1 MSIDSKLLEML
12 KDLTVLYVDDDK
24 VILDYV
30 SMIVGRRTKKI
41 LTAKNGVEGLKQ
53 LQEHDDVDIVLTD
66 LNMPEMNG
74 AEMLAEVRKA
84 CPDVPVIAI
93 TAFEEGYDI
102 RDFDAVII
110 KPFEPNDMIN
120 AIIDAM
126 LLKQKK

>member
-1 MSIDSKLLEML
+1 ML

-30 SMIVGRRTKKI
+30 SMIVGRRTKKTV
-41 LTAKNGVEGLKQ
+41 TAENGVEGLKR
-53 LQEHDDVDIVLTD
+53 LHENSDIDIILTD
-66 LNMPEMNG
+66 LNMPEMSG
-74 AEMLAEVRKA
+74 SEMLEELRKTY
-84 CPDVPVIAI
+84 PDLPVIAI

-126 LLKQKK
+126 LLKKKQ

>member
-1 MSIDSKLLEML
+1 MNIDSKLLEML
-12 KDLTVLYVDDDK
+12 KKLTVLYVDDDK

-30 SMIVGRRTKKI
+30 SMIVGRRTKKT
-41 LTAKNGVEGLKQ
+41 LTAENGIQGLER
-53 LQEHDDVDIVLTD
+53 LQENPEIDIILTD
-66 LNMPEMNG
+66 LNMPEMSG
-74 AEMLAEVRKA
+74 SEMLFEVRKNY
-84 CPDVPVIAI
+84 PDIPVIAI

-126 LLKQKK
+126 LLRQNK